1 MSLTAAERATLGKE
15 LLAVINRGNP
25 DSAEVAAL
33 VDAGASLEETNG
45 DIQNRTPLLM
55 ASSTSGCEDAARL
68 LLKAGAN
75 IEARNQSGAAPLMM
89 AVLMQN
95 EELVDLL
102 IAYNP
107 QLDDTG
113 FKGMTPLMWAANL
126 GARSIVQKLMDAGAD
141 GDIITAKGKAAA
153 TFAEDNGKPHLA
165 KQIEDHIKNRKT
177 AKAAFAAA
185 LAAGMPLE
193 KDITALHLPAPLKRR
208 LANVQRPR

>member
-33 VDAGASLEETNG
+33 IDAGASLEETNG
-45 DIQNRTPLLM
+45 DIQNRTPLLV
-55 ASSTSGCEDAARL
+55 ACSTSSCEDTARL

-75 IEARNQSGAAPLMM
+75 IEARNQSGATPLMM
-89 AVLMQN
+89 AVLMKN
-95 EELVDLL
+95 EEMVDIL
-102 IAYNP
+102 IAHKP
-107 QLDDTG
+107 QFDDTSY
-113 FKGMTPLMWAANL
+113 KGMTPLMWAAHLN
-126 GARSIVQKLMDAGAD
+126 ARSIVQKLMDAGAD
-141 GDIITAKGKAAA
+141 GEMVSTKGITAAD
-153 TFAEDNGKPHLA
+153 FAEGNGKTHLA

-193 KDITALHLPAPLKRR
+193 KDITPLNLPSIKRR
-208 LANVQRPR
+208 HANVQRPR